1 MDSSGKSRLVVFN
14 SEGIAGLLCEEGC
27 VPGRTLAPSAKQQ
40 LTSFEGRHD
49 GQKNHET
56 DLGDQGR
63 SAGKTTETE
72 KCSDERDDEEDNGVV
87 KHGGR

>member
-40 LTSFEGRHD
+40 LTSFEERHD
-49 GQKNHET
+49 GEDQKNHET

-63 SAGKTTETE
+63 SAGRLPKPRNAAMSEMMRKTMA
-72 KCSDERDDEEDNGVV
+72 
-87 KHGGR
+87 